1 LARLETTGNQE
12 HKTLSNT
19 IKTSSQTQPKAKV
32 CWSITTILG
41 KINRSSTAI
50 ILVMLI
56 FLSPSLSAQVEQ
68 PVDGKMALPPGTS
81 YEDSSGMN
89 SDTSR
94 QGNKPNLH
102 VSVDSSYVG
111 SGNVKYGGTTR
122 SKSDAFSVTLG
133 LNARIPLQDKWFA
146 ALGLGSDNFF
156 LNSVVGA
163 PVPDQINTMRFSAG
177 LGYRFNQAW
186 TVVVMLSPILYNL
199 SDIHG
204 NDLGFAGMVLAD
216 YHVNPDLTLA
226 FGVGFNP
233 DSEYPVL
240 PAAGL
245 IWNIRPM
252 NLTLNLMFPR
262 PRLIYRVTPNLSLY
276 AGGGMVA
283 TTFRT
288 DSDQGDKIGLPRFNN
303 ALGTYR
309 DFRLGGGVDFQ
320 IIPGFMISVEG
331 GYSVGRQ
338 IDYTR
343 LDETVKFDP
352 SPYIQAGVK
361 GRF

>member
-1 LARLETTGNQE
+1 
-12 HKTLSNT
+12 LSNA
-19 IKTSSQTQPKAKV
+19 IETSSQAQPKVKL
-32 CWSITTILG
+32 CWSITTSLG
-41 KINRSSTAI
+41 KIIPSSTAI
-50 ILVMLI
+50 ILFILI
-56 FLSPSLSAQVEQ
+56 FLGPSQSAQVEQ
-68 PVDGKMALPPGTS
+68 PGDGKMALPPGTS
-81 YEDSSGMN
+81 YEDSAEMN
-89 SDTSR
+89 ADTSR
-94 QGNKPNLH
+94 QGNGPNLH
-102 VSVDSSYVG
+102 ISVDSSYVG
-111 SGNVKYGGTTR
+111 SGNVNYGGTTR
-122 SKSDAFSVTLG
+122 GKSDAFSVSVN
-133 LNARIPLQDKWFA
+133 LNTHIPLQDKWFA

-177 LGYRFNQAW
+177 LGYRFNQKL
-186 TVVVMLSPILYNL
+186 TVVAMLSPMLYNL

-204 NDLGFAGMVLAD
+204 NDLGFAGMVKAD
-216 YHVNPDLTLA
+216 YRVNPDLILA
-226 FGVGFNP
+226 FGVAFNP

-245 IWNIRPM
+245 IWNIRQM
-252 NLTLNLMFPR
+252 NLTLNLMFPS
-262 PRLIYRVTPNLSLY
+262 PRLIYHVNPNLSFY
-276 AGGGMVA
+276 AGGRMVA

-303 ALGTYR
+303 ALSTYR
-309 DFRLGGGVDFQ
+309 DFHLGGGVNYQ
-320 IIPGFMISVEG
+320 IIRGLMFSVEG

-343 LDETVKFDP
+343 LGETVEFDP